1 MGTWGRPL
9 QPSLTTFPRHP
20 PSTPPVHRDLLSPSP
35 PLRQL
40 PHSFLPS
47 IDPPRTMSHLEETF
61 SKTDVEKQGQQDV
74 VFTSETANGQD
85 LHRGLKGRHVQMIS
99 IGGVIGT
106 GLFLGTAGALRHGGP
121 AGLLIG
127 YMAIGALCY
136 AVMVSLGEMIAH
148 PPVAGGHIT
157 LARRFASPALG
168 FAMGWNYW
176 YNWTI
181 VLPAE
186 LNAAAVL
193 IGYWNKTVN
202 PGVWIAICL
211 VVACAI
217 NFGGSRAYGEAEFW
231 FAIIKV
237 LTIVGLI
244 ILGIIIDCGGGP
256 NGEYIGTKYWRDPG
270 AFVQYAGI
278 PGAKGRFLG
287 TWAVL
292 IQASFSYIGTEIVA
306 IAAGETKDP
315 RKTLPRA
322 IKNVYIRILV
332 FYLLGTLITGLL
344 VPSNDPRLNLGTG
357 TAISAPF
364 VIAIQNAG
372 IKVLPSIINAC
383 LLTSA
388 WSAASSDLYPSS
400 RALYSLALNGQ
411 APAILKKTNRWGL
424 PWVAVLVGV
433 AFSLLSFMSVGS
445 ASAGTVFG
453 YFANMTSVCGLIT
466 WAGIVYTYIQWHR
479 GLKAQGIDRKLL
491 PYRSPLQPFLAY
503 FALIFSCVILFFQGF
518 AVFIKGQWDTST
530 FVTSYFPIWFFPV
543 LFVFYRYLWRRDE
556 RAPSVHEMD
565 FVSGSRDE
573 QAFSEADPEPTA
585 EPKSIGRKVLAYV
598 L

>member
-1 MGTWGRPL
+1 
-9 QPSLTTFPRHP
+9 
-20 PSTPPVHRDLLSPSP
+20 
-35 PLRQL
+35 
-40 PHSFLPS
+40 
-47 IDPPRTMSHLEETF
+47 MSHLEETY
-61 SKTDVEKQGQQDV
+61 SKTDVEKQGQQTV
-74 VFTSETANGQD
+74 LFTNETNGAQE

-106 GLFLGTAGALRHGGP
+106 GLFLGTAGALRNGGP
-121 AGLLIG
+121 GGLLIG
-127 YMAIGALCY
+127 YAAIGALCY

-148 PPVAGGHIT
+148 LPVAGGHIT
-157 LARRFASPALG
+157 LARRFVSPALG

-193 IGYWNKTVN
+193 ISYWDKSTN
-202 PGVWIAICL
+202 PGVWIAVCL

-237 LTIVGLI
+237 LTIIGLI
-244 ILGIIIDCGGGP
+244 ILGIVLDAGGGP
-256 NGEYIGTKYWRDPG
+256 NGEYIGTRYWRDPG
-270 AFVQYAGI
+270 AFAQYLGI
-278 PGAKGRFLG
+278 EGATGRFLG
-287 TWAVL
+287 VWAVL

-322 IKNVYIRILV
+322 IKNVYVRILLFYILGV
-332 FYLLGTLITGLL
+332 FITGLL

-357 TAISAPF
+357 TAVSAPF
-364 VIAIQNAG
+364 VIAIQNAN
-372 IKVLPSIINAC
+372 IKALPSIINAC

-388 WSAASSDLYPSS
+388 WSAASSDLYTSS
-400 RALYSLALNGQ
+400 RALYGLALNGQ

-445 ASAGTVFG
+445 TSAGKVFG
-453 YFANMTSVCGLIT
+453 YFANMTSVCGLLT
-466 WAGIVYTYIQWHR
+466 WSGIAFTYIHFHR
-479 GLKAQGIDRKLL
+479 GLKVQGIDRKLL
-491 PYRSPLQPFLAY
+491 PYRAPLQPFLAY
-503 FALIFSCVILFFQGF
+503 FAFIFSCIILLFQGF
-518 AVFIKGQWDTST
+518 AVFIKGNWDTSV
-530 FVTSYFPIWFFPV
+530 FITSYFPIAFFPV
-543 LFVFYRYLWRRDE
+543 LFCFYAYIWRRQE
-556 RAPSVHEMD
+556 RGPSAHEMD

-573 QAFSEADPEPTA
+573 QAFSEGEPEPTA

>member
-1 MGTWGRPL
+1 
-9 QPSLTTFPRHP
+9 
-20 PSTPPVHRDLLSPSP
+20 
-35 PLRQL
+35 
-40 PHSFLPS
+40 
-47 IDPPRTMSHLEETF
+47 MSHLEETY
-61 SKTDVEKQGQQDV
+61 SKTDVEKQGQQTV
-74 VFTSETANGQD
+74 LFTNETNGSQE

-121 AGLLIG
+121 GGLLVG
-127 YMAIGALCY
+127 YAAIGALCY

-148 PPVAGGHIT
+148 LPVAGGHIT
-157 LARRFASPALG
+157 LARRFVSPALG

-193 IGYWNKTVN
+193 ISYWNKSVN
-202 PGVWIAICL
+202 AGVWIAICL

-237 LTIVGLI
+237 LTIIGLI
-244 ILGIIIDCGGGP
+244 ILGVILDVGGGP
-256 NGEYIGTKYWRDPG
+256 NGEYIGTKYWRSPG
-270 AFVQYAGI
+270 AFVQYLGI
-278 PGAKGRFLG
+278 EGATGRFLG
-287 TWAVL
+287 VWAVL

-322 IKNVYIRILV
+322 IKNVYIRILLFYILGV
-332 FYLLGTLITGLL
+332 FITGLL
-344 VPSNDPRLNLGTG
+344 VPSDDPRLNLGTG
-357 TAISAPF
+357 TAVSAPF

-372 IKVLPSIINAC
+372 IKALPSIINAC

-388 WSAASSDLYPSS
+388 WSAASSDLYTSS
-400 RALYSLALNGQ
+400 RALYGLALNGQ

-445 ASAGTVFG
+445 TSAGTVFG
-453 YFANMTSVCGLIT
+453 YFANMTSVCGLLT
-466 WAGIVYTYIQWHR
+466 WSGIAFTYIHFHR

-491 PYRSPLQPFLAY
+491 PYRAPLQPFLAY
-503 FALIFSCVILFFQGF
+503 FAFIFSCVILLFQGF
-518 AVFIKGQWDTST
+518 AVFIKGQWDTSV
-530 FVTSYFPIWFFPV
+530 FITSYFPIAFFPI
-543 LFVFYRYLWRRDE
+543 LYGFYRFIWRRQE
-556 RAPSVHEMD
+556 RGPSAHEMD

-573 QAFSEADPEPTA
+573 QAFSEGEPEPTA